1 MAKRECDRCG
11 GLASPHIPR
20 VRLDDGRLVCQGCAH
35 AVARERAK
43 EARVA
48 GTQKVAHD
56 SGDGATIFH
65 CLAGE
70 TRYLTPDGPRTL
82 AETANQEVLVLTG
95 ALGAERGGWTPAHIH
110 SFGQQ
115 RLWAVT
121 LKRNKQTKILHATDG
136 HRWLV
141 RRKDRIV
148 TTQNLRPGHRLA
160 HLRMERYPGGADHEG
175 IRHGFHFGDGSVQVR
190 GERTY
195 GAVTLWG
202 PKRDLADYFREVA
215 RAEYETVTEG
225 GVEGLRF
232 TSGMKDYR
240 KELPDLHAPAE
251 YLYGW
256 LMGYMA
262 ADGSVGST
270 GQVTL
275 SSAIRE
281 NLERVQDIATLLG
294 IGTYGITG
302 KMRTGYGSVPSMLF
316 QMGLSGADLP
326 EEFFL
331 RSDHRDR
338 SNPGAQERFG
348 WTVVSVNSTDRVEE
362 VYCAVVPG
370 TQSFVLEDNIHTG
383 NCPFCG
389 SGQVIAR
396 SDRTTECEYC
406 HTCFTIQVQ
415 PQFPAFPQTID
426 GMPMQVPGMPGQI
439 GGPPGV
445 PGADPM
451 AGGMPPG
458 QDPMDGTDDGSMP
471 PGGDEED
478 GGAPSDEEPPEDNAP
493 PFAKGSML
501 RTASGTPLDWDNYLR
516 HLAIRH
522 ADSTQKDAV
531 LDRIREGRR

>member
-65 CLAGE
+65 
-70 TRYLTPDGPRTL
+70 
-82 AETANQEVLVLTG
+82 
-95 ALGAERGGWTPAHIH
+95 
-110 SFGQQ
+110 
-115 RLWAVT
+115 
-121 LKRNKQTKILHATDG
+121 
-136 HRWLV
+136 
-141 RRKDRIV
+141 
-148 TTQNLRPGHRLA
+148 
-160 HLRMERYPGGADHEG
+160 
-175 IRHGFHFGDGSVQVR
+175 
-190 GERTY
+190 
-195 GAVTLWG
+195 
-202 PKRDLADYFREVA
+202 
-215 RAEYETVTEG
+215 
-225 GVEGLRF
+225 
-232 TSGMKDYR
+232 
-240 KELPDLHAPAE
+240 
-251 YLYGW
+251 
-256 LMGYMA
+256 
-262 ADGSVGST
+262 
-270 GQVTL
+270 
-275 SSAIRE
+275 
-281 NLERVQDIATLLG
+281 
-294 IGTYGITG
+294 
-302 KMRTGYGSVPSMLF
+302 
-316 QMGLSGADLP
+316 
-326 EEFFL
+326 
-331 RSDHRDR
+331 
-338 SNPGAQERFG
+338 
-348 WTVVSVNSTDRVEE
+348 
-362 VYCAVVPG
+362 
-370 TQSFVLEDNIHTG
+370 
-383 NCPFCG
+383 CPFCG